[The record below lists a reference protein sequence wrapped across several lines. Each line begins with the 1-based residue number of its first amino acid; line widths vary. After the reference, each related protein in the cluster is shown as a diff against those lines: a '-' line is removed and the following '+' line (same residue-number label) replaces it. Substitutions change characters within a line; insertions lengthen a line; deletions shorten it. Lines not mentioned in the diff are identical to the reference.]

1 MNETMEDLL
10 PGVEVP
16 WQQLPAEPLMRML
29 EEFVT
34 REGTDL
40 SENELSL
47 TDKVAQVRRQLERGE
62 AAVVFDPAT
71 ESFSLVSRRC

>member
-1 MNETMEDLL
+1 MTDTMDEM
-10 PGVEVP
+10 PGIEVP
-16 WQQLPAEPLMRML
+16 WRDLPHAPLMRML

-47 TDKVAQVRRQLERGE
+47 SEKVAQVRLQLERGE
-62 AAVVFDPAT
+62 AAVVFDPVG
-71 ESFSLVSRRC
+71 ESVSLVVTRR

>member
-1 MNETMEDLL
+1 MNDTTDGL

-16 WQQLPAEPLMRML
+16 WRELPHEPLMRML

-40 SENELSL
+40 SENELAL
-47 TDKVAQVRRQLERGE
+47 GEKVAQVRRQLERGE
-62 AAVVFDPAT
+62 ASVVFDPVS
-71 ESFSLVSRRC
+71 ESFSLVPRRV

>member
-1 MNETMEDLL
+1 MNEHEVEGL

-16 WQQLPAEPLMRML
+16 WQQLPEEPLNRML

-40 SENELSL
+40 SESELPL
-47 TDKVAQVRRQLERGE
+47 DAKVAQVRRQLQRGE
-62 AAVVFDPAT
+62 AAVVFDPVT
-71 ESFSLVSRRC
+71 ETFSLVSKR

>member
-1 MNETMEDLL
+1 MSEHDEEGL

-16 WQQLPAEPLMRML
+16 WQQLPEEPLNRML

-40 SENELSL
+40 SESELSL
-47 TDKVAQVRRQLERGE
+47 LEKVAQVRRQLQRGE
-62 AAVVFDPAT
+62 AAVVFDPVT
-71 ESFSLVSRRC
+71 ESFSLVAKR